1 MAIHYL
7 MVLLMQHLRGRSK
20 MSIDIGKS
28 KNLTLISGP
37 CAIESENSTL
47 SIAEYIYWNNREFA
61 NIIYL

>member
-47 SIAEYIYWNNREFA
+47 SIAEHICG
-61 NIIYL
+61 IT